1 MQWQNHF
8 EYIIKKHET
17 VSDNP
22 PKIIYTN
29 KSENRIT
36 VKIKTRYHLKLLILE
51 IVYLEAPKIR

>member
-1 MQWQNHF
+1 M
-8 EYIIKKHET
+8 
-17 VSDNP
+17 SDNP